1 MFCKYQR
8 PQFAFTL
15 KRASSLVQEGSV
27 PADPF
32 RTTLSIKFQPS
43 DPATVEGNV
52 PAVLHPLP
60 QPESESLVSEELD
73 VELLL
78 VSESELELEALRRD
92 TDTGWAD
99 SAFSLTAKEQKE
111 FCYYQAKYPI
121 YQHFIICHNITLP

>member
-1 MFCKYQR
+1 M
-8 PQFAFTL
+8 
-15 KRASSLVQEGSV
+15 
-27 PADPF
+27 
-32 RTTLSIKFQPS
+32 
-43 DPATVEGNV
+43 EGNV

-99 SAFSLTAKEQKE
+99 STFSLTAKEQKE
-111 FCYYQAKYPI
+111 FCYCQVRITKYQI
-121 YQHFIICHNITLP
+121 YKHFIFCYNMNEASDPGSWGWCTQVF